1 MEYSPHKS
9 QQSQSLLTFYD
20 SMRHSFVWFGP
31 VKFIAAKIMVWQ
43 LVISFRFVFSFDTF
57 LSHWSQSK
65 YNVYSIGNVI
75 VWSEICKWYLF
86 RAYKINDGKSPYPRI
101 DSFAFLSP
109 VAKTEPNKQW
119 TSSKNCDFI
128 INSRNGILL
137 SDNHCVAWAQNINN
151 MQIIMDF
158 NL

>member
-1 MEYSPHKS
+1 MILCDIRLCDLARLN
-9 QQSQSLLTFYD
+9 SL
-20 SMRHSFVWFGP
+20 
-31 VKFIAAKIMVWQ
+31 Q
-43 LVISFRFVFSFDTF
+43 LKLWCDNLSFRFVFSFDTF

-65 YNVYSIGNVI
+65 YNVLVI

-101 DSFAFLSP
+101 DSFAFLSL
-109 VAKTEPNKQW
+109 VAKIEPNKQW